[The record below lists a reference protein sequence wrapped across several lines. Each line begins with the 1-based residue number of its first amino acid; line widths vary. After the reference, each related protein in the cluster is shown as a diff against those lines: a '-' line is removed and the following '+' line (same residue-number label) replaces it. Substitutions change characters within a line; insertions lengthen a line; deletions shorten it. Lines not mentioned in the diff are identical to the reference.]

1 MRQAAHILN
10 RQELFELVRRI
21 VLDQIAGVGERDY
34 GVGNV
39 LTEDDEGEL
48 GVPQQAGQ
56 HGGRGLVNE
65 RVLQVG
71 QQPAQNLGVLQQVA

>member
-1 MRQAAHILN
+1 LRQAAHILN

-21 VLDQIAGVGERDY
+21 ILDQIAGVGERDY

-39 LTEDDEGEL
+39 LTEDDQGEL
-48 GVPQQAGQ
+48 GIPQQTGE

-71 QQPAQNLGVLQQVA
+71 EQPAQNLSVLQQVA